1 MRLASGGAEPSHE
14 GSDGRGLKTME
25 VTMKV
30 LTVIVRLR
38 LFRREILRLCV
49 LVSQHMP
56 QNRTGRGLAPL
67 AQRLLSWALT
77 RGRAPP
83 A

>member
-1 MRLASGGAEPSHE
+1 
-14 GSDGRGLKTME
+14 
-25 VTMKV
+25 MKV

-38 LFRREILRLCV
+38 LFRREILRLYI
-49 LVSQHMP
+49 LVSQRIP
-56 QNRTGRGLAPL
+56 LSRSNRHAPF

-83 A
+83 T

>member
-1 MRLASGGAEPSHE
+1 MRI
-14 GSDGRGLKTME
+14 
-25 VTMKV
+25 

-38 LFRREILRLCV
+38 LFRREILRLYI
-49 LVSQHMP
+49 LVSQRMP
-56 QNRTGRGLAPL
+56 RGWTGRLAPL

>member
-1 MRLASGGAEPSHE
+1 
-14 GSDGRGLKTME
+14 
-25 VTMKV
+25 MKV

-49 LVSQHMP
+49 LVSQRMP
-56 QNRTGRGLAPL
+56 RGRTGPLAPF

-77 RGRAPP
+77 QSRAPP
-83 A
+83 D